1 MEDSGCRNLRESG
14 WEALVENRSETNPS
28 VWDGRFSGLAVR
40 GDGYTE

>member
-28 VWDGRFSGLAVR
+28 VWDGRISGLAAR